1 MRPSPQRLERLLGLA
16 GRAPDQPPGPP
27 SAALEAAVLRAW
39 RRRDDSGADAEAT
52 LAVFRRATLAALAV
66 CAACA
71 LWALPADPSSPSTAD
86 AAPELP
92 AGLAAYALN
101 FPLPP

>member
-1 MRPSPQRLERLLGLA
+1 MSPSRQRLEKLLGLA
-16 GRAPDQPPGPP
+16 GRAPDVPPAPP

-39 RRRDDSGADAEAT
+39 RRRDDPAADAEAT
-52 LAVFRRATLAALAV
+52 LALFRRATLAAVAV

-71 LWALPADPSSPSTAD
+71 LWALPADPSSVPPPD
-86 AAPELP
+86 LGPELP

>member
-1 MRPSPQRLERLLGLA
+1 VNLSRQRLEKLLGLA
-16 GRAPDQPPGPP
+16 GRAPSAPPEPP

-39 RRRDDSGADAEAT
+39 RRRDEPGADAEAT
-52 LAVFRRATLAALAV
+52 LAVFRRATFAAVAV

-71 LWALPADPSSPSTAD
+71 VWATLPAAAPAD
-86 AAPELP
+86 AGPELP
-92 AGLAAYALN
+92 AGLVAYALN

>member
-1 MRPSPQRLERLLGLA
+1 MSPRRKRLGDILGLA
-16 GRAPDQPPGPP
+16 ARAPDARPEPP

-39 RRRDDSGADAEAT
+39 RRRDEAGADAEAT
-52 LAVFRRATLAALAV
+52 LALLRRAVLAALGV

-71 LWALPADPSSPSTAD
+71 LWALPGDPPADS
-86 AAPELP
+86 APELP